1 MNLIPGNRRAAG
13 PAAWSDT
20 APKFLLIA
28 ALTLAVTAAALGRTW
43 LPQQWLAPVVATVLF
58 AAAAA
63 AAFCAW
69 RTSLSSG
76 SRLGLLDM
84 AGFMTGIGIVLSLL
98 IEPDEAVQFVQSMTR
113 RD

>member
-1 MNLIPGNRRAAG
+1 MNLIPHSRRATAPG
-13 PAAWSDT
+13 TWSGT

-28 ALTLAVTAAALGRTW
+28 ALTLAVVAASLSRIW
-43 LPQQWLAPVVATVLF
+43 LPQHWLAPVVATVLF

-63 AAFCAW
+63 AALCAW
-69 RTSLSSG
+69 RYRHSPSVRLS
-76 SRLGLLDM
+76 LLDI

-98 IEPDEAVQFVQSMTR
+98 IEPEEAVQFVQSMTR

>member
-1 MNLIPGNRRAAG
+1 MNFMPHIRRALVPETWAD
-13 PAAWSDT
+13 A

-28 ALTLAVTAAALGRTW
+28 ALTLAVVAASLSRMW
-43 LPQQWLAPVVATVLF
+43 LPQHWLAPVVATVLF

-63 AAFCAW
+63 AALCAW
-69 RTSLSSG
+69 RFRHRSSVRLS
-76 SRLGLLDM
+76 LLDI

-98 IEPDEAVQFVQSMTR
+98 IEPEEAVQFVQSMTR